1 MRVPASR
8 YYSLMGSS
16 NFSDRLDEKI
26 IDEAICRQLSLVTDY
41 NVRAPE
47 TRPLMEDGFLSARET
62 LIAAAS
68 EVTGVASNLG
78 RRQITQLA
86 IMIGCS

>member
-1 MRVPASR
+1 M
-8 YYSLMGSS
+8 
-16 NFSDRLDEKI
+16 
-26 IDEAICRQLSLVTDY
+26 EA
-41 NVRAPE
+41 
-47 TRPLMEDGFLSARET
+47 GFLSAREM